1 MHLKLLILKG
11 KLVGIH
17 GGGVHHFKAFSFFG
31 DLEAMAAMGFPI
43 QKADSQHI
51 LVDHNLKGLEN

>member
-1 MHLKLLILKG
+1 M
-11 KLVGIH
+11 
-17 GGGVHHFKAFSFFG
+17 HHFKAFSLFG

-51 LVDHNLKGLEN
+51 LVDHNLKGLDN